1 MFGFSLQKLLVLG
14 LIIAAI
20 WYGFKWVGKLDRDRK
35 ERLRESRNAASSD
48 EGGGDDEGGSQ
59 DLAECTLCGT
69 YVTARLSR
77 CPDGRADCPSVEG

>member
-35 ERLRESRNAASSD
+35 ERLRQSRDGAASD
-48 EGGGDDEGGSQ
+48 GDGQ